1 MEIAHPGEN
10 GRAAGAEAVGGES
23 VVRRRD
29 DLGVVREAE
38 IVVGRKIDDRER
50 FPAIAQSG
58 ARLGR
63 TEQDRLIQFDRFV
76 DGVKPLRKRR
86 RRLQGIFAVA
96 HQEIAEAEF
105 VRIVFDRGID
115 LGFRR

>member
-1 MEIAHPGEN
+1 M
-10 GRAAGAEAVGGES
+10 RV
-23 VVRRRD
+23 
-29 DLGVVREAE
+29 
-38 IVVGRKIDDRER
+38 IDDRER
-50 FPAIAQSG
+50 FATIAQSG
-58 ARLGR
+58 ADLGR

-86 RRLQGIFAVA
+86 RRLQGIFAIA

-115 LGFRR
+115 LRFRR